1 MQLVHLTTALA
12 LVMGLSGCVSN
23 SGLREGDLQPVTI
36 AFDLVANGHSARCG
50 APLGALG
57 SDAKRATL
65 RDARFYVQDV
75 ALVQADGRRIPIV
88 LAPNDWQ
95 NDQVALLDFED
106 ATGTCTGGTPPTNA
120 VVTGKVPAGRYT
132 GLTFTV
138 GVPPSLNHTSTELEA
153 APLDI
158 AAMGWSWQ
166 AGRKF
171 AKIEIDPEDGV
182 TKLDSSR
189 SASWYVHLGSTGC
202 TGNPVTGQTVSCLRS
217 NRLPVMLE
225 RFDPVSQQVVLD
237 LTSLFQSSRISE
249 DRGGAVGCMSGPTD
263 PECGPIFE
271 RLGLSLANGK
281 PDMSGRSSI
290 FTAGTKP

>member
-1 MQLVHLTTALA
+1 MRLIYVTAALA
-12 LVMGLSGCVSN
+12 LVIGLSGCVSTP
-23 SGLREGDLQPVTI
+23 GPRKDDLQPVTI
-36 AFDLVANGHSARCG
+36 AFELVANGHSARCG

-57 SDAKRATL
+57 RDAKRATL

-75 ALVQADGRRIPIV
+75 ALVQADGRRTPIA
-88 LAPNDWQ
+88 LTPNDWQ

-106 ATGTCTGGTPPTNA
+106 ATGTCAGGTPATNT

-132 GLTFTV
+132 GLAFTV
-138 GVPPSLNHTSTELEA
+138 GVPPSLNHTSTELEG

-171 AKIEIDPEDGV
+171 AKIEIDPEGGV
-182 TKLDSSR
+182 TKLDRSR
-189 SASWYVHLGSTGC
+189 SASWYVHLGSSGC

-217 NRLPVMLE
+217 NRLPVVLE
-225 RFDPVSQQVVLD
+225 QFDPDTQRVELD
-237 LTSLFQSSRISE
+237 LGSLFKSTRLSE

-271 RLGLSLANGK
+271 RLGLSLDSGE
-281 PDMSGRSSI
+281 PDASRHSPAFSV
-290 FTAGTKP
+290 ATKR